1 LAEIFAE
8 NASYIRASQNRG
20 IIHRATCGRELLSPR
35 ALRHYRS
42 DVDAHTHA
50 EVIEAVFIDIG
61 QLLADPQSVIRHGD
75 YVLEI
80 PHVAGAFR

>member
-1 LAEIFAE
+1 LQD
-8 NASYIRASQNRG
+8 ASYIRASPSRD
-20 IIHRATCGRELLSPR
+20 IIHQTTCL

-61 QLLADPQSVIRHGD
+61 QLLANPQSVIRHGN

-80 PHVAGAFR
+80 PHVTGTFR

>member
-1 LAEIFAE
+1 MDCMIHEGNETA
-8 NASYIRASQNRG
+8 RG
-20 IIHRATCGRELLSPR
+20 RCERKLQSMYFD
-35 ALRHYRS
+35 YRS

-50 EVIEAVFIDIG
+50 EVIKAVFIDIG
-61 QLLADPQSVIRHGD
+61 QLLADPQSVIRHSD